1 MNWQKCLNISGVAGI
16 VLMDLSKAYDY
27 IPHDL
32 LVAKLAAFDRTALS
46 LITDYL
52 TNCLQRVKIGSTFSS
67 YLEIRSGILQGS
79 LLGPILFNFF
89 INDLM
94 FLISETSLQLCR

>member
-1 MNWQKCLNISGVAGI
+1 
-16 VLMDLSKAYDY
+16 MDFSKVYDCH
-27 IPHDL
+27 PHDL
-32 LVAKLAAFDRTALS
+32 LIAKLAAYCFGKTALS

-67 YLEIRSGILQGS
+67 YLEIRRGILQGS

-94 FLISETSLQLCR
+94 FLISETSL